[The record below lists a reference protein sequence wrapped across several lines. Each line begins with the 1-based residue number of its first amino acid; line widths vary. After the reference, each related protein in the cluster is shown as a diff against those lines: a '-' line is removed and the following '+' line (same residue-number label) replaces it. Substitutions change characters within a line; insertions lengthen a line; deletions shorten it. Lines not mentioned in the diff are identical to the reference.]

1 MKTESVDFFQD
12 KEKEITQYGPYKT
25 FLGLLPNL
33 MNAERFYINLGFVTT
48 KNKIFMRKDVSA
60 TELSFIA
67 YIALDEL
74 LHCKTK
80 PF

>member
-1 MKTESVDFFQD
+1 MKAEQFISFQD
-12 KEKEITQYGPYKT
+12 REKEIAQYGPYKL

-60 TELSFIA
+60 I
-67 YIALDEL
+67 
-74 LHCKTK
+74 
-80 PF
+80 